1 MSPGSVPDTFC
12 FCHRFA
18 RGEQIPERGCRSSD
32 DRFERAE
39 RVSVAS
45 EVPSSIRSGRRPRT
59 ARARL
64 FWALLTV
71 VVVSSSAVGLVI
83 WYEQDRPLH
92 EIESALK
99 TRQTSLALQLAGRY
113 LREHPDDARALVIK
127 ARILVE
133 AGQLSEALRL
143 FHRVGAA
150 DAVDLHAWAKA
161 HLLRQEWSD
170 ALPVLERLLQLSPN
184 DPDALHEITACRS
197 FLGKYRQAFES
208 AKRLAVQPGHEARAW
223 LQIGT
228 LQENLGNKRS
238 AVEAWAKVLEYEP
251 LAENLQVSAAEFFGE
266 YGQVLMEDGHPGV
279 ACEVLRRSL
288 TLKEDAEIRSSLGQA
303 LRQTGDE
310 SGAIAAW
317 KQALESNPTMREPRE
332 SLADAALRAGQFEE
346 ARNWLE
352 PALNGLNVPS
362 SSAYL
367 MQRICLASGDR
378 EASQTWQTR
387 TEELRKRE
395 KLQSAINHVLVESPE
410 SFWARAIRAYQ
421 FAEAGNWHQ
430 AEVLTSALLAEST
443 RQPFLLELAAC
454 VRKRGPLPSLELLP
468 IHQF

>member
-1 MSPGSVPDTFC
+1 MASV
-12 FCHRFA
+12 
-18 RGEQIPERGCRSSD
+18 
-32 DRFERAE
+32 
-39 RVSVAS
+39 VS
-45 EVPSSIRSGRRPRT
+45 SSIRSVGRRSRS

-64 FWALLTV
+64 FWALLAVAV
-71 VVVSSSAVGLVI
+71 VCSSVVGLVV

-99 TRQTSLALQLAGRY
+99 GHRIPLALQLANVY
-113 LREHPDDARALVIK
+113 LREHPDDARAQAIK

-133 AGQLSEALRL
+133 AGQLTEALRL
-143 FHRVGAA
+143 FHRRGAS
-150 DAVDLHAWAKA
+150 DAADLHAWAKA

-170 ALPVLERLLQLSPN
+170 ALPVLARLLQLSPN

-208 AKRLAVQPGHEARAW
+208 AERLAAQPGHEARAW

-228 LQENLGNKRS
+228 LHENLGNKRS
-238 AVEAWAKVLEYEP
+238 AVEAWAKVLDHEP
-251 LAENLQVSAAEFFGE
+251 QAENLQVSAAEFFGE
-266 YGQVLMEDGHPGV
+266 YGQVLLEDGHPET

-288 TLKEDAEIRSSLGQA
+288 TLKENAEIRSSLGQA
-303 LRQTGDE
+303 LRQIGDE
-310 SGAIAAW
+310 SGAITAW
-317 KQALESNPTMREPRE
+317 KQAVESAPALREPRE
-332 SLADAALRAGQFEE
+332 SLADVALRSGNFAE

-352 PALNGLNVPS
+352 PALTGLNVPS
-362 SSAYL
+362 STTYL
-367 MQRICLASGDR
+367 MQRICLATGDH
-378 EASQTWQTR
+378 EVAQTWQTR

-395 KLQSAINHVLVESPE
+395 KLRSAINHVLVESPE

-454 VRKRGPLPSLELLP
+454 VRTRGPLPSLELLP

>member
-1 MSPGSVPDTFC
+1 MASV
-12 FCHRFA
+12 
-18 RGEQIPERGCRSSD
+18 
-32 DRFERAE
+32 
-39 RVSVAS
+39 
-45 EVPSSIRSGRRPRT
+45 VPSSIRDVRRTRS
-59 ARARL
+59 AQARL

-71 VVVSSSAVGLVI
+71 VVVSFSVVGLVI
-83 WYEQDRPLH
+83 WFEQDRPLH

-99 TRQTSLALQLAGRY
+99 THQTPLAIQLVGRY
-113 LREHPDDARALVIK
+113 LRDHPDDARAQVIK

-133 AGQLSEALRL
+133 AGQLTEALRL
-143 FHRVGAA
+143 FHRVGAS

-197 FLGKYRQAFES
+197 FLGKYSQAFES
-208 AKRLAVQPGHEARAW
+208 ANRLAAQPGHEARAW
-223 LQIGT
+223 LQIGA
-228 LQENLGNKRS
+228 LHENLTNKRS
-238 AVEAWAKVLEYEP
+238 AVEAWTKVLEYEP
-251 LAENLQVSAAEFFGE
+251 QAKNLQVSAAEFFGE
-266 YGQVLMEDGHPGV
+266 YGQVLLEDGHPER
-279 ACEVLRRSL
+279 ACDVLRRSL

-310 SGAIAAW
+310 IGATAAW
-317 KQALESNPTMREPRE
+317 KQALELTPTLREPRE
-332 SLADAALRAGQFEE
+332 SLADVALRAGQLKE

-352 PALNGLNVPS
+352 PALTGLNVPS
-362 SSAYL
+362 SSTYL

-378 EASQTWQTR
+378 EAAQTWQAR
-387 TEELRKRE
+387 TEELRNRE
-395 KLQSAINHVLVESPE
+395 KLRSAINHVLVESPE

-430 AEVLTSALLAEST
+430 AEGLTSALLAESA

>member
-1 MSPGSVPDTFC
+1 MNKLPLTEGST
-12 FCHRFA
+12 
-18 RGEQIPERGCRSSD
+18 
-32 DRFERAE
+32 
-39 RVSVAS
+39 VAS
-45 EVPSSIRSGRRPRT
+45 VVPSSIRGGGRRSRSART
-59 ARARL
+59 RL

-71 VVVSSSAVGLVI
+71 FTVAASVVGLVI

-92 EIESALK
+92 QIESALK
-99 TRQTSLALQLAGRY
+99 AHQTPLAMQLVGRY
-113 LREHPDDARALVIK
+113 LREHPDDVRAQIIK

-133 AGQLSEALRL
+133 AGQLAEALRL
-143 FHRVGAA
+143 FHRVGAS
-150 DAVDLHAWAKA
+150 DATDLHAWAKA

-197 FLGKYRQAFES
+197 FLGKYSRAFES
-208 AKRLAVQPGHEARAW
+208 AERLAQQPGHEARAW

-228 LQENLGNKRS
+228 LHENLTNKHS
-238 AVEAWAKVLEYEP
+238 AVEAWAKVLQYEP
-251 LAENLQVSAAEFFGE
+251 KAENLQVSAAEFFGE
-266 YGQVLMEDGHPGV
+266 YGRVLLEDGHPES
-279 ACEVLRRSL
+279 ARDTLERSL
-288 TLKEDAEIRSSLGQA
+288 TLKEDAEIRACLGQA

-310 SGAIAAW
+310 VGAVAAW
-317 KQALESNPTMREPRE
+317 KRSLESTPALREPRE
-332 SLADAALRAGQFEE
+332 SLADAALRAGHFEE

-352 PALNGLNVPS
+352 PALTGLNVS
-362 SSAYL
+362 SSVTYL
-367 MQRICLASGDR
+367 MQRVCLASGDR
-378 EASQTWQTR
+378 EAAQTWQVR

-395 KLQSAINHVLVESPE
+395 KLRSAINHVLVESPE

-421 FAEAGNWHQ
+421 FAEAGNWQQ

-443 RQPFLLELAAC
+443 RQPFVLELAAC

>member
-1 MSPGSVPDTFC
+1 MASV
-12 FCHRFA
+12 
-18 RGEQIPERGCRSSD
+18 
-32 DRFERAE
+32 
-39 RVSVAS
+39 
-45 EVPSSIRSGRRPRT
+45 VPSSIRRGRRPRA

-64 FWALLTV
+64 LGALLTV
-71 VVVSSSAVGLVI
+71 VVVSSGVVGLVI

-99 TRQTSLALQLAGRY
+99 AHQTSLALQLVGRY
-113 LREHPDDARALVIK
+113 LREYPDDARAQIIK

-133 AGQLSEALRL
+133 AGQLTEALRL
-143 FHRVGAA
+143 FHRVGAS

-208 AKRLAVQPGHEARAW
+208 AERLVKQPGQEARAW

-228 LQENLGNKRS
+228 LHENLTNKHS

-251 LAENLQVSAAEFFGE
+251 QAENLQVSAAEFFGE
-266 YGQVLMEDGHPGV
+266 YGQILLEDGHPET
-279 ACEVLRRSL
+279 AREALERSL
-288 TLKEDAEIRSSLGQA
+288 TLKEDAEIRASFGQA
-303 LRQTGDE
+303 LRQMGDE
-310 SGAIAAW
+310 RGAVAAW
-317 KQALESNPTMREPRE
+317 KRALESTPTLREPRE
-332 SLADAALRAGQFEE
+332 SLADAALRAGNFAE
-346 ARNWLE
+346 ARHWLE
-352 PALNGLNVPS
+352 PALTGLNVS
-362 SSAYL
+362 SSVTYL
-367 MQRICLASGDR
+367 MQRICRASGDR
-378 EASQTWQTR
+378 EAAQTWQAR
-387 TEELRKRE
+387 TEELRLRE
-395 KLQSAINHVLVESPE
+395 KLRSAINHVLVESPE

-443 RQPFLLELAAC
+443 RQPFVLELAAC
-454 VRKRGPLPSLELLP
+454 VRTRGPLPSLELLP

>member
-1 MSPGSVPDTFC
+1 MASV
-12 FCHRFA
+12 
-18 RGEQIPERGCRSSD
+18 
-32 DRFERAE
+32 
-39 RVSVAS
+39 
-45 EVPSSIRSGRRPRT
+45 VPSSIRSAGRRSRS

-64 FWALLTV
+64 FRALLTV
-71 VVVSSSAVGLVI
+71 VVVSSSVVGLVV

-92 EIESALK
+92 EIEAALK
-99 TRQTSLALQLAGRY
+99 GHRIPLALQLVSGY
-113 LREHPDDARALVIK
+113 LREHPEDARAQAIK

-133 AGQLSEALRL
+133 AGQLAEALRL
-143 FHRVGAA
+143 FHRMGAS
-150 DAVDLHAWAKA
+150 DAADLHAWAKA

-170 ALPVLERLLQLSPN
+170 ALPVLERLLQFSPN

-208 AKRLAVQPGHEARAW
+208 AERLAAQPGHEARAW

-228 LQENLGNKRS
+228 LHENLGNKRS
-238 AVEAWAKVLEYEP
+238 AVEAWARVLDHDP
-251 LAENLQVSAAEFFGE
+251 QAENLQVSAAEFFGE
-266 YGQVLMEDGHPGV
+266 YGQVLLEDGHPET

-303 LRQTGDE
+303 LRQIGDE
-310 SGAIAAW
+310 NGAIAAW
-317 KQALESNPTMREPRE
+317 KQVLESTPTLREPRE
-332 SLADAALRAGQFEE
+332 SLADVALRSGNFEE

-352 PALNGLNVPS
+352 PALAGLNVS
-362 SSAYL
+362 SSSTYL
-367 MQRICLASGDR
+367 MQRICLATGDR
-378 EASQTWQTR
+378 EAAQTWQTR
-387 TEELRKRE
+387 TEELRRRE
-395 KLQSAINHVLVESPE
+395 KLRSAINHVLVESPE

-430 AEVLTSALLAEST
+430 AEVFTSALLAESA

-454 VRKRGPLPSLELLP
+454 VRTRGPLPSLKLLP